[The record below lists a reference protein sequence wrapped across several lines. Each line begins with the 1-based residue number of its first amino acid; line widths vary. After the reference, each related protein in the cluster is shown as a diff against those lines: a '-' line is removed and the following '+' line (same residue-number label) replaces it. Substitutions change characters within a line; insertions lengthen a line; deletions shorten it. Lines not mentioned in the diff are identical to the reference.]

1 MKVLYLGCFCE
12 PTISTFIKEC
22 TKGVITVSATT
33 FQKALLAGCNECGI
47 RPDYIVNVPDIG
59 SFPFRCNNLF
69 FSKSKFEYAS
79 IKGVNA
85 SFFNVTYLK
94 KCSIYHA
101 IMREAKLWL
110 NKNREEKVTILVYS
124 LIYPYLKAAVDL
136 KRMYPNVQICC
147 IVLDLPEYFGDS
159 TSLLYRFLGNL
170 ETKRIYS
177 LVPFVDSFVL
187 LTKYMREKLD
197 VGLRPSLLL
206 EGIYNPVYIV
216 PQKKRKKTILYT
228 GKLDIRFGIRDLI
241 KAFNDIDDSEFVLWI
256 CGFGLD
262 RIFVEEAAKKDKRI
276 IYWGVVE
283 QKHVFEMQQQATLLW
298 GTERN
303 VY

>member
-94 KCSIYHA
+94 KCSIYHT

-124 LIYPYLKAAVDL
+124 LIYPYLKAAIDL
-136 KRMYPNVQICC
+136 KKMYPNVQICC

-159 TSLLYRFLGNL
+159 TS
-170 ETKRIYS
+170 
-177 LVPFVDSFVL
+177 
-187 LTKYMREKLD
+187 
-197 VGLRPSLLL
+197 
-206 EGIYNPVYIV
+206 
-216 PQKKRKKTILYT
+216 
-228 GKLDIRFGIRDLI
+228 
-241 KAFNDIDDSEFVLWI
+241 
-256 CGFGLD
+256 
-262 RIFVEEAAKKDKRI
+262 
-276 IYWGVVE
+276 
-283 QKHVFEMQQQATLLW
+283 
-298 GTERN
+298 
-303 VY
+303 

>member
-94 KCSIYHA
+94 KMQYISYYYE
-101 IMREAKLWL
+101 R
-110 NKNREEKVTILVYS
+110 S
-124 LIYPYLKAAVDL
+124 
-136 KRMYPNVQICC
+136 QI
-147 IVLDLPEYFGDS
+147 V
-159 TSLLYRFLGNL
+159 
-170 ETKRIYS
+170 
-177 LVPFVDSFVL
+177 
-187 LTKYMREKLD
+187 
-197 VGLRPSLLL
+197 
-206 EGIYNPVYIV
+206 
-216 PQKKRKKTILYT
+216 
-228 GKLDIRFGIRDLI
+228 
-241 KAFNDIDDSEFVLWI
+241 A
-256 CGFGLD
+256 
-262 RIFVEEAAKKDKRI
+262 
-276 IYWGVVE
+276 
-283 QKHVFEMQQQATLLW
+283 
-298 GTERN
+298 
-303 VY
+303 